1 MPERSYDRADIAL
14 DQLETGLRL
23 WESGGDDLSVIT
35 LAGAAEE
42 ILGKCLKAEGRSNSL
57 DDMKTA
63 YAKLSM
69 HLFGEQP
76 GPRELAERANRA
88 RNLLKHYA
96 LGSSPTVTLD
106 AHQEAGDMLNRAID
120 NYWDLN
126 TSLTPGMRRFL
137 EARHHPGGS
146 DC

>member
-1 MPERSYDRADIAL
+1 MPERSFARADIAL
-14 DQLETGLRL
+14 DQLETALRL
-23 WESGGDDLSVIT
+23 WESGEDDLSVIT
-35 LAGAAEE
+35 LASAAEE

-57 DDMKTA
+57 EDMKSA
-63 YAKLSM
+63 YSKLSM

-76 GPRELAERANRA
+76 GPRELAERANHA
-88 RNLLKHYA
+88 RNALKHYD

-120 NYWDLN
+120 NYWGLK

-137 EARHHPGGS
+137 EAQHHRGRS